1 MGNALTSTNVT
12 YSRQQPLHPAGLQA
26 PGAAALLPPSVPGQ
40 VCRSLGLTLCCP
52 LVFPGRS
59 AGPWGQRCAA
69 PWCSFSFIEK
79 SSTPL
84 HHHLL
89 LSWPFPSPGSSP
101 GSVPG
106 LSLPPWRHQTK
117 GGASASPSDQS
128 LEESLSILVLVLLRA
143 RMRLWPLNLEARIR
157 RQ

>member
-1 MGNALTSTNVT
+1 MVGNALTSTNVT

-79 SSTPL
+79 SSTPPPPPL
-84 HHHLL
+84 TAVLA
-89 LSWPFPSPGSSP
+89 
-101 GSVPG
+101 
-106 LSLPPWRHQTK
+106 LSLPWVLPWVCPWTVTATMATSNERWGLRITQRPEPGRKLVHPGPCAFK
-117 GGASASPSDQS
+117 GTYETVAT
-128 LEESLSILVLVLLRA
+128 
-143 RMRLWPLNLEARIR
+143 
-157 RQ
+157 